1 MQNPVNEAKTKIQ
14 LKKNDASME
23 TLQPAKQDDM
33 VANNNNYNKYQRI
46 NTQLMKIKTNKY
58 TRRLRCIHLRT
69 LLKLKNAKN

>member
-1 MQNPVNEAKTKIQ
+1 
-14 LKKNDASME
+14 ME
-23 TLQPAKQDDM
+23 TLQPTKQDDM

-58 TRRLRCIHLRT
+58 TRRLRYMHLRT